1 MSAPVATSELSAL
14 DGQRGPSALGGFNL
28 TALRLEITRVLRNR
42 RTLFFIIVFPGVFF
56 FLFGLG
62 NKQARAAGPE
72 ALAYIMIS
80 MAVYGAMVGNT
91 SNGAS
96 VAVERSL
103 GWSRQ
108 LRLTPLTPAAYV
120 AMKVLASMTL
130 GAIAVCSTFTLG
142 ALNGVHLPI
151 QTWLEAG
158 VLAWLCSSV
167 FAAFGLFVGFLFP
180 AENVMQFV
188 GPLLGVHGDVW
199 RPVHS
204 AVVTPER
211 HAGVCALYA
220 NVRRWYA
227 RAFTAGWR
235 RNTVGHRQR
244 SDMGNH
250 FRDRCN
256 GGVSSGYGAGVTMLT
271 RLVRSQHCP

>member
-1 MSAPVATSELSAL
+1 MSAPVVASDLSAL
-14 DGQRGPSALGGFNL
+14 DGPRGASSLGGFNL

-42 RTLFFIIVFPGVFF
+42 RTLFFIVVFPGIFF

-91 SNGAS
+91 SGGAS

-130 GAIAVCSTFTLG
+130 GLIAVCSTFTLG
-142 ALNGVHLPI
+142 AINGVHLPA
-151 QTWLEAG
+151 QTWLMAG

-188 GPLLGVHGDVW
+188 GPLMAFMAMFGGLFMPLSALPKGMQDFARYTPMYGVG
-199 RPVHS
+199 
-204 AVVTPER
+204 T
-211 HAGVCALYA
+211 L
-220 NVRRWYA
+220 A
-227 RAFTAGWR
+227 RAPLVGGATPWAVGSVVVWAIIFAIGAMVVFRRDTAR
-235 RNTVGHRQR
+235 V
-244 SDMGNH
+244 
-250 FRDRCN
+250 
-256 GGVSSGYGAGVTMLT
+256 
-271 RLVRSQHCP
+271 